1 MPARSFA
8 WFMTAVAVAMVVVSG
23 ARISRGWPASAMT
36 YTFLLATAAVVV
48 IAIFAWRRVNAVR
61 QAGRG

>member
-8 WFMTAVAVAMVVVSG
+8 WFMTAIAVAMVGGSG
-23 ARISRGWPASAMT
+23 ARISRGWPASALA
-36 YTFLLATAAVVV
+36 YTFLLATAAVIG

-61 QAGRG
+61 PTGPG

>member
-8 WFMTAVAVAMVVVSG
+8 WFMTALAVVMVVVSG
-23 ARISRGWPASAMT
+23 ARISRGWPAGAMT

-48 IAIFAWRRVNAVR
+48 IAIFAWRRVNAAR
-61 QAGRG
+61 PPRGG